1 MEEEDREE
9 VEEEEEER
17 GRGKRRRFRTER
29 SRRRSRRR
37 RKNRN
42 RAEEGDEDEEEE
54 EEEEE
59 ERESCRSEVLRIE
72 RRSGRSGEH
81 VVSLKQRVVWCNYS
95 LDTVVFQTASLG
107 SCVQT
112 EQSLFRGC
120 LPSLLVN
127 PQRSE
132 LRLM

>member
-1 MEEEDREE
+1 M
-9 VEEEEEER
+9 EEEEEER

-37 RKNRN
+37 RENRN
-42 RAEEGDEDEEEE
+42 RAEEGDED

-132 LRLM
+132 LRLK